1 MMKLIREYIRT
12 LLTETSITKAEIDDA
27 IQNASFNSSKS
38 SSHRWSL
45 GQPYIDYWVDKRTGE
60 WKFLAG
66 IPDGTPNA
74 DNWKKERSE
83 PGESIQVFLAQ
94 VKAEAEKPS
103 QLSLGL

>member
-1 MMKLIREYIRT
+1 MKLLREYIRG
-12 LLTETSITKAEIDDA
+12 LLIEASITKGDIDDA

-38 SSHRWSL
+38 SSHRWSV
-45 GQPYIDYWVDKRTGE
+45 GQPYIDYWIDKSTGD

-74 DNWKKERSE
+74 DNWKKVGSE
-83 PGESIQVFLAQ
+83 PGESIQAFLAR
-94 VKAEAEKPS
+94 VKSEAQKSS

>member
-1 MMKLIREYIRT
+1 MKLLREYIRS
-12 LLTETSITKAEIDDA
+12 LLIEAPATKGEIDDA

-38 SSHRWSL
+38 SSHRWSV
-45 GQPYIDYWVDKRTGE
+45 GQPYIDYWIDKSTGE

-74 DNWKKERSE
+74 DNWKKVGSE
-83 PGESIQVFLAQ
+83 PGESIQAFLAR
-94 VKAEAEKPS
+94 VKSEAQKSS

>member
-1 MMKLIREYIRT
+1 MNLLREYIRS
-12 LLTETSITKAEIDDA
+12 LLIEAPATKGEIDDA

-38 SSHRWSL
+38 SSHRWSV
-45 GQPYIDYWVDKRTGE
+45 GQPYIDYWVDKYTGE

-74 DNWKKERSE
+74 DNWQEVKSE
-83 PGESIQVFLAQ
+83 PGESLQVFLTR